1 MADIFGLEI
10 SNYQTLTKFRERGI
24 LEAQL
29 RARCRNAM
37 NAGVEKDQANRPH
50 DFRFWDMSL
59 SQVKRLEASGTYGF
73 MTNNY
78 QALTSMSDE
87 VWYRSMRFK
96 EFVPIITSGVKEGA
110 ESYAVTVKDMTGRG
124 RMAGRQGGNA
134 PTADTNLRKYSADLY
149 LGEIDAVYTDEDM
162 RNSVF
167 AGMPLQSDKVEA
179 AVTGAYNHLETVCFK
194 GDPDLP
200 ETRGVFNQN
209 TGATNPASRLT
220 LDAAPLSTHVDSTRQ
235 NAAWQTLTNQEKVDV
250 LNAAISKIIADTNEI
265 VVKKL
270 MNADLVIAMPPII
283 YDATCSQSFGDNA
296 DKSVKQYVD
305 TSNPWKNRT
314 GKNIMW
320 KSLSELST
328 IAPVED
334 SRTNR
339 IAIYVKHK
347 DILEMRIVFT
357 PRITR
362 IMQEKRHTVLPYE
375 YKYGTVQVKRGS
387 CMIYI
392 DGI

>member
-1 MADIFGLEI
+1 MADIFGLEV

-29 RARCRNAM
+29 RARCKNAM
-37 NAGVEKDQANRPH
+37 KAGVEKDQANRPH
-50 DFRFWDMSL
+50 DFRFWDMTQSHI
-59 SQVKRLEASGTYGF
+59 KRLEASGTYGF

-96 EFVPIITSGVKEGA
+96 EFVPILTSGVKEGA

-124 RMAGRQGGNA
+124 RMAGRHGGNP
-134 PTADTNLRKYSADLY
+134 PTADTNPRKYSADLH

-179 AVTGAYNHLETVCFK
+179 AVTGAYNHLETVAFR
-194 GDPDLP
+194 GEPALP
-200 ETRGVFNQN
+200 ETKGVFNQN
-209 TGATNPASRLT
+209 TGANNPASRLT
-220 LDAAPLSTHVDSTRQ
+220 FDSAPLNGYVASSRQ
-235 NAAWQTLTNQEKVDV
+235 NAPWATLTNQEKVDV
-250 LNAAISKIIADTNEI
+250 LNAAIGKIIADTNEI

-270 MNADLVIAMPPII
+270 MNAELVVAMPPVI
-283 YDATCSQSFGDNA
+283 YDATCSESFGDNA

-305 TSNPWKNRT
+305 MSNPWKNRT
-314 GKNIMW
+314 GKDISW

-328 IAPVED
+328 LGVTED
-334 SRTNR
+334 GRNNR

-387 CMIYI
+387 CMLYI
-392 DGI
+392 DGA